1 MTNETANEAGQ
12 AEEIQKQITQA
23 LEELDRIRNQR
34 QSITTPEDL
43 QAAERAIIKATDKL
57 AALMTGLKIQQAVD
71 SDDLKE
77 KADQLIQSIP
87 GKLKNQG
94 KRLITIQT
102 SRGEP
107 GKGSR
112 FVFQPQKEKE
122 EKKIGPCRDSLY
134 PGLWLVGGVRS
145 MHPVHV
151 IGGQHAGGHA
161 QFV

>member
-1 MTNETANEAGQ
+1 MTNETPNEAGQ
-12 AEEIQKQITQA
+12 AEEIQKQINQA

-77 KADQLIQSIP
+77 KADQLIQSMP
-87 GKLKNQG
+87 GKLKHQG
-94 KRLITIQT
+94 KRLIAIQT

-107 GKGSR
+107 VKVAAPYFGR
-112 FVFQPQKEKE
+112 
-122 EKKIGPCRDSLY
+122 KKKKKKKK
-134 PGLWLVGGVRS
+134 
-145 MHPVHV
+145 
-151 IGGQHAGGHA
+151 
-161 QFV
+161 